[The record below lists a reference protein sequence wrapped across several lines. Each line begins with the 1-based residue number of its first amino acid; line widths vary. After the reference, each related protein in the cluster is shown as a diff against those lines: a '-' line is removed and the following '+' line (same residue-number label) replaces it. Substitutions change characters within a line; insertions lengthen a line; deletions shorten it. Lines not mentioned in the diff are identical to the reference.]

1 MQCEVGETGIE
12 LREADN
18 RKRFRLRTSLSISFL
33 SCEMEIFFFFVGLL
47 LGFEIMLYSA

>member
-18 RKRFRLRTSLSISFL
+18 RKRFRLRASLSISFL
-33 SCEMEIFFFFVGLL
+33 SCEKDIFFSLWGCCWDLR
-47 LGFEIMLYSA
+47 

>member
-18 RKRFRLRTSLSISFL
+18 RKRFRLRASLSISFL
-33 SCEMEIFFFFVGLL
+33 SCEMEIFFFLCGAAVG
-47 LGFEIMLYSA
+47 I